1 MDKMTREKTG
11 NIIVWLLIIAFFI
24 FGTPGIIDRFTYGH
38 QHTAYGSYIPWGLWI
53 SSYIWLIGL
62 SAGALMISVMTY
74 VFGIEE
80 VKKVGKMAFLVAIA
94 TLVGAMI
101 AVGLDLGHM
110 FRAFNILLDPNLHS
124 MMGWMGVLYTA
135 YFATLVIELY
145 FAIRKEQVDEEKQKR
160 IKKILI
166 FLGIWSIPLAF
177 AFHGG
182 VGGVFANVAAKPYWH
197 GPMLPIVFLAGAF
210 LSGGALFATVA
221 YIWRPNLSN
230 EAFVNMMI
238 FLGKTTLALLIL
250 DEILEISELYVG
262 NFYYTEHEGPLWQ
275 AILFGEY
282 WYTFWIVHIL
292 IGVIIP
298 GYLLIAKSKS
308 PKAIALAGLL
318 IAGTFLAV
326 RLNIVIPGM
335 LQPEIYGID
344 GAWVHSKLTFEY
356 LPSLMEWQV
365 LIFIVAV
372 VLSVFMIGKK
382 VLPIYQTAGDQ
393 K

>member
-1 MDKMTREKTG
+1 MTREKMG
-11 NIIVWLLIIAFFI
+11 DIFVWLLIIGFFI
-24 FGTPGIIDRFTYGH
+24 FGAPGIVDRFTFGH
-38 QHTAYGSYIPWGLWI
+38 QHTAYGSYFPWGLWI

-74 VFGIEE
+74 VFGIKE

-101 AVGLDLGHM
+101 SVGLDLGHI

-135 YFATLVIELY
+135 YFITLVVELY
-145 FAIRKEQVDEEKQKR
+145 FAIKKEQVYGDQQKKIKR
-160 IKKILI
+160 ILVV
-166 FLGIWSIPLAF
+166 LGIWSIPLAF

-182 VGGVFANVAAKPYWH
+182 VGGVFANVAAKPFWH

-221 YIWRPNLSN
+221 YIWRPNLN
-230 EAFVNMMI
+230 KEEFVKMMI

-250 DEILEISELYVG
+250 DEILEISEIYVG
-262 NFYYTEHEGPLWQ
+262 TFYHSAESELWNE
-275 AILFGEY
+275 ILFGQY

-298 GYLLIAKSKS
+298 GFLLITKGKT
-308 PKAIALAGLL
+308 PGAIALAGLL
-318 IAGTFLAV
+318 IAGSFLAV

-335 LQPEIYGID
+335 LHPEINGID
-344 GAWVHSKLTFEY
+344 EAWVHSKLTFEY
-356 LPSLMEWQV
+356 LPSMMEWQV
-365 LIFIVAV
+365 LFFIVAV
-372 VLSVFMIGKK
+372 VMTVFMIGKK
-382 VLPIYQTAGDQ
+382 LLPIYQTAGEE
-393 K
+393 